1 MIHNLNIVL
10 YFVYLSVLILALVLG
25 GIRYTVMSR
34 SVRLFYA
41 VVITAFA
48 GEVLAS
54 FTELW
59 FGNNNGLYNIFDL
72 IHLLLVC
79 AYFNSAIPKL
89 RKHRL
94 GGQLAA
100 VSCIIW
106 VVSFSMETTDGVND
120 PFLIW
125 SGLLV
130 ISLCLALYGQ
140 LYGEK
145 AIAKL
150 STFPDFWFASA
161 LLIYWSC
168 NILNLQLFDFLGKDD
183 DFNASFLNL
192 WLIISNII
200 VFLIIAFTFFK
211 LPQLITRKEYGQ

>member
-1 MIHNLNIVL
+1 MIHNLNIIL
-10 YFVYLSVLILALVLG
+10 YFVYLFVLALALTIG
-25 GIRYTVMSR
+25 GIRYAAMTNSA
-34 SVRLFYA
+34 RLFYGV
-41 VVITAFA
+41 VVIAFA

-59 FGNNNGLYNIFDL
+59 LGNNNGLYNIFDL
-72 IHLLLVC
+72 IHLLLIC
-79 AYFNSAIPKL
+79 AYFSNVIPKL
-89 RKHRL
+89 RKHHL

-106 VVSFSMETTDGVND
+106 VVSSNMDTTDEVND

-130 ISLCLALYGQ
+130 ISLCLVLYNQ

-150 STFPDFWFASA
+150 SSFPDFWFASA
-161 LLIYWSC
+161 MLIYWQC
-168 NILNLQLFDFLGKDD
+168 NILNLQLFDDLGTDD
-183 DFNASFLNL
+183 VLYASLLNM
-192 WLIISNII
+192 WLIVSNII
-200 VFLIIAFTFFK
+200 AFLIIALAFFK
-211 LPQLITRKEYGQ
+211 LPHLITRKGYGQ